1 MGDLLEIT
9 RGLGNLGI
17 ALLAIV
23 LALWLGLRLVALFR
37 TLYQNGNG
45 GKKLNGNGLARGL
58 EGLRMICPIAGGRI
72 SLEDLYDVLVELRGE
87 MRTQN
92 DQQKTLITKLEEQ
105 GRCFTDLRIEL
116 AERGNRQ

>member
-45 GKKLNGNGLARGL
+45 GKRLNGNGIPRGL
-58 EGLRMICPIAGGRI
+58 EGLRMICPVAGGRT

-92 DQQKTLITKLEEQ
+92 KQQESLIKELREQ
-105 GRCFTDLRIEL
+105 GKCFTELRVEL